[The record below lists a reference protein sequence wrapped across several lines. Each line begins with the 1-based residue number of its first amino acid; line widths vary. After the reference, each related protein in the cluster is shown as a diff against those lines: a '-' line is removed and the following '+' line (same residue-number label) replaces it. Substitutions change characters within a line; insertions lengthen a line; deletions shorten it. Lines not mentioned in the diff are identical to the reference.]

1 MSEHDDIEELLR
13 AAGFIKND
21 NVTEK
26 RRSHF
31 EEILGYDDIEIT
43 KMLENNIEPT
53 DGISSHKIEDLK
65 FYNDARL
72 KQIRLGLAFNKEHP
86 NSQIDVLMYTQI
98 DRSANRPVFSANQ
111 MRVIRCALEYN
122 IEHPENK
129 VDVNF
134 IAQTQDGRSVFD
146 SKEMNVLFFAM
157 KRGID
162 VSKAVPR
169 YGHYTYAMIKE
180 LGLEG
185 IYPST
190 STASY
195 PRRDFNKRQMEQI
208 NLGKEH
214 GIDTSIYEKYDS
226 YNPAFSAEQMEQ
238 LRLGMEKGLD
248 VSVFANNNY
257 SAKMMTVFR
266 RCLESNVDITPYVHT
281 KKGRYE
287 SQAVPVFNNNQLKEI
302 RYALEYNLDNPQKKI
317 DIDLFAKLDDDGK
330 PVFNEYQMK
339 AIRRGLEKGLD
350 VSKFAKPEYSSYRMA
365 KMSHVLSYGLDITP
379 LENLSIR
386 RYSQL
391 DEIADGLKKGLDVSI
406 YANPKFSAQ
415 EMCQI
420 KEGLEHGIDVSWYT
434 KTDSNGNLIFNEFQR
449 EVIKES
455 LINGIDVSLITQ
467 LNEDGTPVFSSHQM
481 KVISNGISEGLDM
494 SICTKRRNGALM
506 FSGDEMSEIAD
517 GLRYNKEH
525 PDNQIDISYYA
536 TGQYNAAEMRN
547 IRNILIEYAEN
558 RNVSNDEEELGG

>member
-65 FYNDARL
+65 LYNDARL

-98 DRSANRPVFSANQ
+98 DRSTNRPVFSANQ
-111 MRVIRCALEYN
+111 MRVIRCALEHN

-134 IAQTQDGRSVFD
+134 IARTQNGHSVFD
-146 SKEMNVLFFAM
+146 SKEMNILFFAM

-162 VSKAVPR
+162 VSKVIPHDSHDA
-169 YGHYTYAMIKE
+169 YYMIDE
-180 LGLEG
+180 LGLKG

-190 STASY
+190 SPASY
-195 PRRDFNKRQMEQI
+195 QLREFNKRQIEQI

-214 GIDTSIYEKYDS
+214 GIDTSIYEKYIDYS
-226 YNPAFSAEQMEQ
+226 PAFSAEQMEQ

-257 SAKMMTVFR
+257 SVKMMRVFS

-281 KKGRYE
+281 KKGYYE
-287 SQAVPVFNNNQLKEI
+287 GQVVPVFNNNQLKEI

-317 DIDLFAKLDDDGK
+317 DIDLFAKLDNKGR
-330 PVFNEYQMK
+330 PVFDENQMRV
-339 AIRRGLEKGLD
+339 IRRSLEKGLD
-350 VSKFAKPEYSSYRMA
+350 ASKFAKPKYDEYDMARM
-365 KMSHVLSYGLDITP
+365 SRLLSCGLDITP
-379 LENLSIR
+379 LVNLNIGF
-386 RYSQL
+386 SQFL
-391 DEIADGLKKGLDVSI
+391 EIVDGLEEGLDVSI
-406 YANPKFSAQ
+406 YAKPNFSAQ

-434 KTDSNGNLIFNEFQR
+434 KTDSNGNLIFNESQR

-455 LINGIDVSLITQ
+455 LIKGRDVSLITQ
-467 LNEDGTPVFSSHQM
+467 LNEDGTPIFDSNQM
-481 KVISNGISEGLDM
+481 RVISNGISEGLDM

-525 PDNQIDISYYA
+525 PNNQIDISYYT
-536 TGQYNAAEMRN
+536 TGQYNATEMRK
-547 IRNILIEYAEN
+547 IRHILIEYAEN
-558 RNVSNDEEELGG
+558 KNVSNDEEELGG